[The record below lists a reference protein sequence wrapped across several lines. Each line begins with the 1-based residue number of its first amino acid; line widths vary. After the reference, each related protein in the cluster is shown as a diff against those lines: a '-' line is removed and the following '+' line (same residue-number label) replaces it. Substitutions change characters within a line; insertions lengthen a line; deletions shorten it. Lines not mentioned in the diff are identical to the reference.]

1 LKSFFQFYEL
11 HTIGKPYN
19 MSSVTSSVAAGT
31 AASVA
36 AKKVEKDCIIC
47 QDKFSEEKIETRA
60 CGHTTCRECDGE
72 WRKRASIVCTKVDV
86 RDAQGHKQKVNKYHV
101 SSTCPMCRA
110 EDTYANF
117 KLRSKESLATELSIA
132 LGMLYR
138 SNRTKL
144 EMTSPAHQ
152 RAAAAP
158 PRPPAFQMDDL
169 TRQVIDQLI
178 AEGQIQGPAVAV
190 RPVAAPVAVAPRPV
204 AAPVAV
210 APRPVAAPVVVA
222 PRPIPVPVAAAPR
235 PIPAPVVAAPRPVP
249 VPVAAA
255 PHHNYG
261 ILMRPPGRPRQPR
274 DDVCAN
280 GALFRCVTTKTKL
293 KCPRCNVPLCRTCK
307 NQCPHCPAI

>member
-1 LKSFFQFYEL
+1 
-11 HTIGKPYN
+11 

-31 AASVA
+31 AAGVA

-190 RPVAAPVAVAPRPV
+190 RPVAAVVAAPRPVPVPVVAAPRPV

-210 APRPVAAPVVVA
+210 
-222 PRPIPVPVAAAPR
+222 
-235 PIPAPVVAAPRPVP
+235 APRPVP

>member
-11 HTIGKPYN
+11 HTIGKPHN

-31 AASVA
+31 AAGVA

-190 RPVAAPVAVAPRPV
+190 RPVAAVVAAPRPVPVPVVAAPRPV

-210 APRPVAAPVVVA
+210 
-222 PRPIPVPVAAAPR
+222 
-235 PIPAPVVAAPRPVP
+235 APRPVP